1 MKIFLKA
8 SHSPSY
14 EHQFESFAPAKP
26 DFWLRALTD
35 LLCPDFDVKPY
46 FPGTFLSRNKISS
59 SPAKRLADWMLT
71 GCYDWL
77 ACISILRNEWHSLSA
92 GIELRLRFFLFLE
105 PSKTGSPSAPIA
117 QISARVRCEGRPRKT
132 ASVRTRTRLV
142 RPRPFFRPRSP
153 IEQLEQYR
161 TSFLTNASSREVIQ
175 ARVLSSSLASENA
188 FGVRRLRATNGRE
201 RIKYGRVA
209 PRNLECS
216 VRAEFASEVT
226 SFQRDMQRKQQQNQ
240 NLSAR
245 MPKHEQQRQTATA
258 VDDRYNGGAGA
269 SGNTYAQ
276 QGVGGYAQQVS
287 SPFPLVS
294 HVFYT
299 SRFHFSC
306 SSCSQLAAPNHIT
319 HSLNIPLSRAQGY
332 YYQDANTQQQYA
344 DTGYGAQAYQQQL
357 AYAGVSSNQPYW
369 YPSFEEGSN
378 AAVQNGGASQEM
390 SVAMKDRDIKT
401 QRRKEANRESARRSK
416 QRKKEESEL
425 LSSKAQELVRESA
438 TLRAELEKVQKHVDS
453 LYEENTALRK
463 QISKAGG
470 SLPPAPARI
479 SPVNIPPPIELP
491 ASLLKDATQPIPT
504 GKKDTAPKTAT
515 RDSPAAE
522 NKRRGETQKTQ
533 AAAKKTRHEAMEDS
547 TIGLPGLLD
556 SDLADQIPLSPSP
569 GPTGYAGLT
578 NTGTG
583 EANGMMLSEAIVSF
597 REPARGSLFPPN
609 AALDESDIML
619 GGRNTPN
626 FIGGKTLTDD
636 DLTIVNFVRRGDIGQ
651 GG

>member
-1 MKIFLKA
+1 M
-8 SHSPSY
+8 
-14 EHQFESFAPAKP
+14 
-26 DFWLRALTD
+26 
-35 LLCPDFDVKPY
+35 
-46 FPGTFLSRNKISS
+46 
-59 SPAKRLADWMLT
+59 
-71 GCYDWL
+71 
-77 ACISILRNEWHSLSA
+77 
-92 GIELRLRFFLFLE
+92 
-105 PSKTGSPSAPIA
+105 GSTQSTWG

-276 QGVGGYAQQVS
+276 QGVGGYAQQ
-287 SPFPLVS
+287 
-294 HVFYT
+294 
-299 SRFHFSC
+299 
-306 SSCSQLAAPNHIT
+306 
-319 HSLNIPLSRAQGY
+319 GY

-425 LSSKAQELVRESA
+425 LSSKAQKLVRESA

-556 SDLADQIPLSPSP
+556 SDLADQVPLSPSP

-636 DLTIVNFVRRGDIGQ
+636 DLTIVNFGRRGDMGREVESGDEFKSRSCICTLFLVHHT
-651 GG
+651 

>member
-1 MKIFLKA
+1 
-8 SHSPSY
+8 
-14 EHQFESFAPAKP
+14 
-26 DFWLRALTD
+26 
-35 LLCPDFDVKPY
+35 
-46 FPGTFLSRNKISS
+46 
-59 SPAKRLADWMLT
+59 MLT
-71 GCYDWL
+71 GSYDWL

-258 VDDRYNGGAGA
+258 VNDRYNGGAGA

-306 SSCSQLAAPNHIT
+306 SSCSQLASWNWSADDRLDEEDTEASDGCHDE
-319 HSLNIPLSRAQGY
+319 LDSRPG
-332 YYQDANTQQQYA
+332 
-344 DTGYGAQAYQQQL
+344 L
-357 AYAGVSSNQPYW
+357 ALVGDGGTVMVRLCHAHVLFS
-369 YPSFEEGSN
+369 YPGP
-378 AAVQNGGASQEM
+378 
-390 SVAMKDRDIKT
+390 
-401 QRRKEANRESARRSK
+401 
-416 QRKKEESEL
+416 
-425 LSSKAQELVRESA
+425 
-438 TLRAELEKVQKHVDS
+438 KV
-453 LYEENTALRK
+453 
-463 QISKAGG
+463 
-470 SLPPAPARI
+470 
-479 SPVNIPPPIELP
+479 
-491 ASLLKDATQPIPT
+491 
-504 GKKDTAPKTAT
+504 
-515 RDSPAAE
+515 
-522 NKRRGETQKTQ
+522 
-533 AAAKKTRHEAMEDS
+533 
-547 TIGLPGLLD
+547 LPGP
-556 SDLADQIPLSPSP
+556 I
-569 GPTGYAGLT
+569 
-578 NTGTG
+578 
-583 EANGMMLSEAIVSF
+583 
-597 REPARGSLFPPN
+597 
-609 AALDESDIML
+609 
-619 GGRNTPN
+619 
-626 FIGGKTLTDD
+626 
-636 DLTIVNFVRRGDIGQ
+636 
-651 GG
+651 